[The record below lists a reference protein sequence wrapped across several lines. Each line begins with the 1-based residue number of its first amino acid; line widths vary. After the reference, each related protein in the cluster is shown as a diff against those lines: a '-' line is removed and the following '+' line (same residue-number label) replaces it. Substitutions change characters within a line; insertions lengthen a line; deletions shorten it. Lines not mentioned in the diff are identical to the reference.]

1 MSSLIIN
8 NIDQIENYSYLELG
22 VNDNINFYQI
32 KCKDK
37 FSVDMNGQAMFTGTT
52 DKFFEEFSKNKKFD
66 IIFIDANH
74 NYDYVLRDF
83 NNSIDH
89 ASKWILIHDM
99 IPPSVKFTRPELCS
113 DSFKILYYMLT
124 ETNFN
129 IYPMNNNFGLTLVKL
144 PAHKIFPPDK
154 CRNITYNEFVNFIK
168 TKKTYSDQEIIKILR
183 KENV

>member
-1 MSSLIIN
+1 
-8 NIDQIENYSYLELG
+8 
-22 VNDNINFYQI
+22 
-32 KCKDK
+32 
-37 FSVDMNGQAMFTGTT
+37 
-52 DKFFEEFSKNKKFD
+52 
-66 IIFIDANH
+66 
-74 NYDYVLRDF
+74 
-83 NNSIDH
+83 
-89 ASKWILIHDM
+89 
-99 IPPSVKFTRPELCS
+99 
-113 DSFKILYYMLT
+113 MLT